1 MKTKNFLIT
10 CMILVL
16 AVSSVGASYTFPSL
30 FNEGQSFSPTSVR
43 SEGMGGSGLATSR
56 GLESIYINPANLAQQ
71 RFALSMPSIS
81 LSAYNV
87 KNIIDEGIIQDVLDG
102 NAGEATAL
110 AYLDTIVAAK
120 GELLTTDIQMG
131 FAGGGFGLSLD
142 LQEKLHNIDVG
153 ADTNIIAEINA
164 SAAVAIAF
172 SLPLIDDLLTV
183 DAGAVVRPTYTA
195 YTQRIG
201 AQNIINSAF
210 SEGSDILQQFLED
223 NQLAAGYA
231 VPVDVGVNVNG
242 PLGVRL
248 SAVARNLNGVYTMY
262 QYSEAGTWLNE
273 MLALVE
279 AEPVYTGTSSES
291 TELTI
296 EVPWSLDLGLGWD
309 IPLGSLSSLVRPTI
323 SVDLVDVA
331 TLQETL
337 ADDPDAVWDHLIA
350 GAELRILSML
360 DARFGLN
367 KGYMS
372 IGAGF
377 DLLLFHIDAAYYWR
391 EFGANIGDRPVDA
404 LTVRFNFGIDG

>member
-1 MKTKNFLIT
+1 
-10 CMILVL
+10 MILIL
-16 AVSSVGASYTFPSL
+16 AVSTAGASYTFPSL
-30 FNEGQSFSPTSVR
+30 FYEGQSFSPVSVR
-43 SEGMGGSGLATSR
+43 SEGMGGGGLATSR

-87 KNIIDEGIIQDVLDG
+87 KNIIDEGIIEDVLDG

-110 AYLDTIVAAK
+110 AYLDTIVAAR

-131 FAGGGFGLSLD
+131 FAGGGLGLSVD

-153 ADTNIIAEINA
+153 ADTNIIAELNA
-164 SAAVAIAF
+164 SAAVGIAF

-210 SEGSDILQQFLED
+210 SEGSDMLQQFLED

-231 VPVDVGVNVNG
+231 VPVDVGINVNG

-248 SAVARNLNGVYTMY
+248 SAVARNLNAVYTMY

-273 MLALVE
+273 TLALVE
-279 AEPVYTGTSSES
+279 AEPVYTGESTSS
-291 TELTI
+291 TEFTV

-309 IPLGSLSSLVRPTI
+309 IPLGGLSSLVRPTF
-323 SVDLVDVA
+323 SVDLVDVV
-331 TLQETL
+331 TLQE
-337 ADDPDAVWDHLIA
+337 AVAENPDAVWDHLVA
-350 GAELRILSML
+350 GAELRFLSLL
-360 DARFGLN
+360 DARVGLN
-367 KGYMS
+367 KGYLS

-391 EFGANIGDRPVDA
+391 EFGVNIGDRPVDA
-404 LTVRFNFGIDG
+404 LTVRFNFGVDG

>member
-1 MKTKNFLIT
+1 M
-10 CMILVL
+10 CMILIL
-16 AVSSVGASYTFPSL
+16 AVSTAGASYTFPSL
-30 FNEGQSFSPTSVR
+30 FYEGQSFSPTSVR

-56 GLESIYINPANLAQQ
+56 GMESIYINPANLAQQ

-87 KNIIDEGIIQDVLDG
+87 KNIIDEGIIQDILDG
-102 NAGEATAL
+102 NAGETTAL

-120 GELLTTDIQMG
+120 GELLTTDIQVG
-131 FAGGGFGLSLD
+131 FAGGGLGLSLD
-142 LQEKLHNIDVG
+142 IQEKLHNIDIG
-153 ADTNIIAEINA
+153 ADTNIIAELNA
-164 SAAVAIAF
+164 SAAVGIAF
-172 SLPLIDDLLTV
+172 SLPLIDDLLEV
-183 DAGAVVRPTYTA
+183 DAGAVVRPTFTA

-210 SEGSDILQQFLED
+210 SEGTDMLQQFLED
-223 NQLAAGYA
+223 NQLASGYA
-231 VPVDVGVNVNG
+231 VPVDVGINVNG

-248 SAVARNLNGVYTMY
+248 SAVARNLNAVYTMY
-262 QYSEAGTWLNE
+262 EYSEAGTWLNE

-279 AEPVYTGTSSES
+279 AEPVYTGPSTAS
-291 TELTI
+291 TEFTV
-296 EVPWSLDLGLGWD
+296 EVPWSLDVGLGWEV
-309 IPLGSLSSLVRPTI
+309 PLGGLSDLLRPTL
-323 SVDLVDVA
+323 SVDLVDVT
-331 TLQETL
+331 TLQE
-337 ADDPDAVWDHLIA
+337 AVASDPDAVWEHLIA
-350 GAELRILSML
+350 GAELRVLSLL

-377 DLLLFHIDAAYYWR
+377 DLLLFHVDAAYYWR